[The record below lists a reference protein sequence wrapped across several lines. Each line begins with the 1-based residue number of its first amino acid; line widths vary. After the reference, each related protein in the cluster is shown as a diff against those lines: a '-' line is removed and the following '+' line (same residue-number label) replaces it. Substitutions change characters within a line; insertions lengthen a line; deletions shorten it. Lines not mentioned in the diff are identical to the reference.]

1 MAIAGIVGNK
11 LGMASIYDD
20 QRKIIPVT
28 LVDVSGCVVTQI
40 KTTEQCGYNAVQV
53 GHDRVPERK
62 LTKPQAGHLKPSGA
76 SVRGLVEFRVDDA
89 KQIEDINVG
98 QTVNSE
104 GFEVGD
110 RLKVTGITKGRGFSG
125 GMRRHGFSGA
135 QKTHGQSDRARAPG
149 SIGSGTYPGRVI
161 PGLKMAGHY
170 GAARCTTRGLKLV
183 RIDAENN
190 ILFIKGAVPGPNR
203 GTVIIQ
209 KQVTGR

>member
-1 MAIAGIVGNK
+1 MAITGIVGSK
-11 LGMASIYDD
+11 MGMASIYDE
-20 QRKIIPVT
+20 QRRIIPVT

-40 KTTEQCGYNAVQV
+40 KTDEDCGYNAVQV

-62 LTKPQAGHLKPSGA
+62 LNRPQLGHLKPSGA
-76 SVRGLVEFRVDDA
+76 LVRGLAEFRVDE
-89 KQIEDINVG
+89 IGDIGVG
-98 QTVNSE
+98 QPVNSE
-104 GFEVGD
+104 GFSVGD

-161 PGLKMAGHY
+161 PGMKMAGRY
-170 GAARCTTRGLKLV
+170 GGARCTTRGLKLV
-183 RIDAENN
+183 RIDAEKN
-190 ILFIKGAVPGPNR
+190 ILFIKGAVPGPNH
-203 GTVIIQ
+203 GKLIIQ